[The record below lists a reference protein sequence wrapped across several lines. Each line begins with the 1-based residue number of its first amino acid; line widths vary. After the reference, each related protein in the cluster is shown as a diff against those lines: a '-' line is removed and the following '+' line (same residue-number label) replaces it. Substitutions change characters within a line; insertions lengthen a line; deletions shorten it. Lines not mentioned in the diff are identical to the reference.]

1 MKILHGQVPILFFV
15 TTNGL
20 VALLNVESI
29 DESFSYSKEL
39 VLWPTRPS
47 CYLHDRHF
55 KHIDKLLANGV
66 RSSASDEDVIGKM
79 TTQTKEEI

>member
-1 MKILHGQVPILFFV
+1 MKILYGQVPILFFV

-20 VALLNVESI
+20 VALLDVESI
-29 DESFSYSKEL
+29 DDFFSYSKEL

-66 RSSASDEDVIGKM
+66 RISESNKDVIGNLA
-79 TTQTKEEI
+79 TQTKEET